1 MCSCDSPVV
10 RWRNDVATPASVR
23 VLEMQMLLLKRI
35 WKTNLTLSFLQ
46 PLLFFLGMGLG
57 VGSLVNDRPSSSE
70 ALGGIPYASFLGP
83 GLLATTAMLT
93 AAGESLWPV
102 LGGFKWDGTYEA
114 MAATRL
120 TAAQVVRGQFLWLG
134 VRMGIAV
141 GGVAIV
147 LAVHPDTRSWG
158 IAPAVAAAMLC
169 GLVFTAWITAWAAS
183 REYDTSFSN
192 VQRLVITPVF
202 LFGGAFYPV
211 DSLPDVLRPIAWV
224 TPLWHG
230 VEMCRGFMLH
240 TLGGVD
246 LALHTLVLVAWLI
259 PGWIL
264 CDRFFAKRL
273 YR

>member
-1 MCSCDSPVV
+1 M
-10 RWRNDVATPASVR
+10 ATPASVR
-23 VLEMQMLLLKRI
+23 VLEMQLLLLKRI

-46 PLLFFLGMGLG
+46 PLLFFLGMGIG
-57 VGSLVNDRPSSSE
+57 VGSLVDGRAASAV
-70 ALGGIPYASFLGP
+70 ALGDVSYAAFLGP

-102 LGGFKWDGTYEA
+102 LGGFKWDGSYEA

-141 GGVAIV
+141 GGVAVV

-158 IAPAVAAAMLC
+158 IVPAVPAAMFC

-192 VQRLVITPVF
+192 VQRLVITPLF

-211 DSLPDVLRPIAWV
+211 DSLPELLRLVAWL

-230 VEMCRGFMLH
+230 VELCRGF
-240 TLGGVD
+240 TRYSLGLGD
-246 LALHTLVLVAWLI
+246 LLIHVAVLTAWFV

-264 CDRFFAKRL
+264 CDRLFARRL

>member
-1 MCSCDSPVV
+1 MYFCASLAVHWQS
-10 RWRNDVATPASVR
+10 DVTTPASVR
-23 VLEMQMLLLKRI
+23 VLETHMFVLRRI

-57 VGSLVNDRPSSSE
+57 VGSLIDNRTSSAD
-70 ALGGIPYASFLGP
+70 ALGNISYAAFLGP

-102 LGGFKWDGTYEA
+102 LGGFKWEGFYEA

-120 TAAQVVRGQFLWLG
+120 TATQVVRGQFLWLA
-134 VRMGIAV
+134 VRIGIAV
-141 GGVAIV
+141 GGVALV
-147 LAVHPDTRSWG
+147 LAVH
-158 IAPAVAAAMLC
+158 
-169 GLVFTAWITAWAAS
+169 

-192 VQRLVITPVF
+192 VQRLVVTPLF

-211 DSLPDVLRPIAWV
+211 DSLPDLLKPVAWV

-230 VEMCRGFMLH
+230 VELCRGFILQ
-240 TLGGVD
+240 TLGFTECV
-246 LALHTLVLVAWLI
+246 LHLLVLVVWLI
-259 PGWIL
+259 PGWVICNHL
-264 CDRFFAKRL
+264 FAKRL

>member
-1 MCSCDSPVV
+1 M
-10 RWRNDVATPASVR
+10 ATPASVR
-23 VLEMQMLLLKRI
+23 VLEMQSLLLKRI

-46 PLLFFLGMGLG
+46 PLFFFLGMGLG
-57 VGSLVNDRPSSSE
+57 VGSLVNDRPTSAE
-70 ALGGIPYASFLGP
+70 ALGNVSYVAFLGP

-120 TAAQVVRGQFLWLG
+120 TAAQVVRGQFLWLA

-141 GGVAIV
+141 GGVAVV
-147 LAVHPDTRSWG
+147 LAVHPDTRTWG
-158 IAPAVAAAMLC
+158 VLPAVPAALLC
-169 GLVFTAWITAWAAS
+169 GLVFTAWLTAWAAS
-183 REYDTSFSN
+183 REYDSSFSM
-192 VQRLVITPVF
+192 VQRMVVTPLF

-211 DSLPDVLRPIAWV
+211 DSLPDWLRPVAWV

-230 VEMCRGFMLH
+230 VELCRGFVLH
-240 TLGGVD
+240 TLGAAD
-246 LALHTLVLVAWLI
+246 LLLHVSVLVVWLV
-259 PGWIL
+259 PGWIV
-264 CDRFFAKRL
+264 CNRFFARRL

>member
-1 MCSCDSPVV
+1 VT
-10 RWRNDVATPASVR
+10 TPASVR

-46 PLLFFLGMGLG
+46 PLLFFLGMGIG
-57 VGSLVNDRPSSSE
+57 VGSLVDGRSSSAD
-70 ALGGIPYASFLGP
+70 ALGDVSYVAFLGP

-102 LGGFKWDGTYEA
+102 LGGFKWEGTYEA

-120 TAAQVVRGQFLWLG
+120 TAPQIVRGQFLWLG
-134 VRMGIAV
+134 VRMTIAV
-141 GGVAIV
+141 GGVALV
-147 LAVHPDTRSWG
+147 LLVHPDTRSWG
-158 IAPAVAAAMLC
+158 VLPAVPMALLC

-192 VQRLVITPVF
+192 VQRLVITPLF

-230 VEMCRGFMLH
+230 VELCRGFSLH
-240 TLGGVD
+240 TLGFSAMFAHLGV
-246 LALHTLVLVAWLI
+246 LLAWLV

-264 CDRFFAKRL
+264 CDRLFARRL

>member
-1 MCSCDSPVV
+1 MS
-10 RWRNDVATPASVR
+10 TPASVR

-57 VGSLVNDRPSSSE
+57 VGSLVNNRPSSAES
-70 ALGGIPYASFLGP
+70 LGGIPYATYLGP

-102 LGGFKWDGTYEA
+102 LGGFKWEGTYEA

-120 TAAQVVRGQFLWLG
+120 TATQVVRGQFLWLG

-158 IAPAVAAAMLC
+158 ILPAIAAALLC

-183 REYDTSFSN
+183 REYDNSFSN
-192 VQRLVITPVF
+192 IQRLVITPLF

-211 DSLPDVLRPIAWV
+211 DSLPGALRPIAWV

-240 TLGGVD
+240 TLGAID
-246 LALHTLVLVAWLI
+246 LGIHTAVLVAWLI
-259 PGWIL
+259 PGWWL
-264 CDRFFAKRL
+264 CGRFFAKRL

>member
-1 MCSCDSPVV
+1 VG
-10 RWRNDVATPASVR
+10 TPASVR
-23 VLEMQMLLLKRI
+23 VLEMQTLLLKRI

-46 PLLFFLGMGLG
+46 PLFFFLGMGLG
-57 VGSLVNDRPSSSE
+57 VGSLVNDRPSSAD
-70 ALGGIPYASFLGP
+70 ALGNVSYAAFLGP

-120 TAAQVVRGQFLWLG
+120 TAAQVVRGQFLWLM
-134 VRMGIAV
+134 VRMVIAV
-141 GGVAIV
+141 GGVAVV

-158 IAPAVAAAMLC
+158 IVPAVPAALLC
-169 GLVFTAWITAWAAS
+169 GLVFTAWLTAWASS
-183 REYDTSFSN
+183 REYDSSFSM
-192 VQRLVITPVF
+192 VQRMVVTPLF

-211 DSLPDVLRPIAWV
+211 DSLPDWLRPVAWA

-230 VEMCRGFMLH
+230 VELCRGFVLH
-240 TLGGVD
+240 TLGASDFVFHVAV
-246 LALHTLVLVAWLI
+246 LAVWLV
-259 PGWIL
+259 PGWIV
-264 CDRFFAKRL
+264 CNRFFARRL

>member
-1 MCSCDSPVV
+1 MYFCASLADH
-10 RWRNDVATPASVR
+10 WRSDLATPASVR
-23 VLEMQMLLLKRI
+23 VLETHMFVLRRI

-57 VGSLVNDRPSSSE
+57 VGSLIDNRTSSAD
-70 ALGGIPYASFLGP
+70 ALGNISYAAYLGP

-102 LGGFKWDGTYEA
+102 LGGFKWEGFYEA

-120 TAAQVVRGQFLWLG
+120 TATQVVRGQFLWLA
-134 VRMGIAV
+134 VRIGIAV
-141 GGVAIV
+141 GGVALV
-147 LAVHPDTRSWG
+147 LAVHPDTRSFG
-158 IAPAVAAAMLC
+158 IIPAIPAAMLC

-192 VQRLVITPVF
+192 VQRLVITPLF

-211 DSLPDVLRPIAWV
+211 DSLPDLLKPIAWV

-230 VEMCRGFMLH
+230 VELCRGFILQ
-240 TLGGVD
+240 TLGFTEGV
-246 LALHTLVLVAWLI
+246 LHSLVLVVWLI
-259 PGWIL
+259 PGWIICNHL
-264 CDRFFAKRL
+264 FAKRL

>member
-1 MCSCDSPVV
+1 MS
-10 RWRNDVATPASVR
+10 TPASMR

-57 VGSLVNDRPSSSE
+57 VGSLVNGRPSSAE
-70 ALGGIPYASFLGP
+70 ALGDVPYAAFLGP

-120 TAAQVVRGQFLWLG
+120 TASQVVRGQFLWLG

-141 GGVAIV
+141 GGVALV

-158 IAPAVAAAMLC
+158 ILPAVPAALLC
-169 GLVFTAWITAWAAS
+169 GLVFTAWITTWAAS
-183 REYDTSFSN
+183 REYDSSFSN
-192 VQRLVITPVF
+192 VQRLVITPLF

-211 DSLPDVLRPIAWV
+211 DSLPTALRPIAWV

-230 VEMCRGFMLH
+230 VELCRGFMLH
-240 TLGGVD
+240 TLG
-246 LALHTLVLVAWLI
+246 LADALMHLGVLVVWLI

-264 CDRFFAKRL
+264 CARFFTRRL

>member
-1 MCSCDSPVV
+1 VT
-10 RWRNDVATPASVR
+10 TPASVR

-57 VGSLVNDRPSSSE
+57 VGSLVDDRASSSE
-70 ALGGIPYASFLGP
+70 ALGDISYATFLGP

-102 LGGFKWDGTYEA
+102 LGGFKWEGSYEA

-120 TAAQVVRGQFLWLG
+120 TAPQVVRGQFLWLA

-141 GGVAIV
+141 GGVAVV

-158 IAPAVAAAMLC
+158 ILPAVPAALLC

-192 VQRLVITPVF
+192 VQRLVITPLF

-211 DSLPDVLRPIAWV
+211 DSLPDALRPVAWV

-230 VEMCRGFMLH
+230 VELCRGFVLH
-240 TLGGVD
+240 TLGMTE
-246 LALHTLVLVAWLI
+246 ALGHVAVLVIWLI
-259 PGWIL
+259 PGWIV
-264 CDRFFAKRL
+264 CDRLFAKRL